1 MTEEKL
7 EQATAYLSGVRGA
20 EAVLKK
26 LGKYKPH
33 AALFGIRIGD
43 DQILFENELAEQ
55 IVKLATDYFEKKK
68 TECQQKFDAL

>member
-20 EAVLKK
+20 EAALKR

-43 DQILFENELAEQ
+43 DQILINEELAEQ
-55 IVKLATDYFEKKK
+55 IVKFATDYYEEKKA
-68 TECQQKFDAL
+68 ECQQKFDAL

>member
-7 EQATAYLSGVRGA
+7 EQATAYLSRVRGA
-20 EAVLKK
+20 ESALKK

-43 DQILFENELAEQ
+43 DHILIDEELAEQ
-55 IVKLATDYFEKKK
+55 IVKLATDYYQKEK